1 MVGIPAKI
9 RENKRVMAD
18 IRQSLFQKP
27 HERIRSIKELNKMIS
42 DSKEVKEWN
51 LDINLEPDTIEAR
64 VLKRP
69 QIFQQSTYQDNKT
82 TTTARPL
89 DDTKILGTIVH

>member
-1 MVGIPAKI
+1 MGIPAKI

-51 LDINLEPDTIEAR
+51 LNINLEPDTIEAR

-69 QIFQQSTYQDNKT
+69 QIYQ
-82 TTTARPL
+82 
-89 DDTKILGTIVH
+89 

>member
-1 MVGIPAKI
+1 MGIPAKI

-27 HERIRSIKELNKMIS
+27 PERIKSIKDLNVMIAG
-42 DSKEVKEWN
+42 SKEVQEWN

-69 QIFQQSTYQDNKT
+69 QIY
-82 TTTARPL
+82 
-89 DDTKILGTIVH
+89 

>member
-1 MVGIPAKI
+1 
-9 RENKRVMAD
+9 MAD

-27 HERIRSIKELNKMIS
+27 PERITSIKDLNNLIAN
-42 DSKEVKEWN
+42 SKEVKDWN

-69 QIFQQSTYQDNKT
+69 QIYQ
-82 TTTARPL
+82 PFS
-89 DDTKILGTIVH
+89 

>member
-27 HERIRSIKELNKMIS
+27 PERIRSIKALNKMIS
-42 DSKEVKEWN
+42 ESKEVKEWN
-51 LDINLEPDTIEAR
+51 LEISLEPDTIEAR

-69 QIFQQSTYQDNKT
+69 QIYTPITSS
-82 TTTARPL
+82 
-89 DDTKILGTIVH
+89 